1 MRKYGEN
8 YMALIKCPECGNYV
22 SDGATA
28 CPNCGYPLKQEQN
41 DTKLSPEENERQND
55 TVTEDTEAEV
65 VQAEVVSV
73 DVPKT
78 DVKVS
83 DVKKFRFS
91 TNKTFMIV
99 AGVTAAA
106 VIIGGLLFYNSD
118 YSKYNRATKAYNN
131 KDYVAAADGFKKILN
146 YKDAEEMYKTAI
158 HKEDVRNDK
167 TAPQITV
174 DEDSIVIDKGGNFD
188 VNEWV
193 NNHVNF
199 SDSVSTDLK
208 KDIKSDIDTENMGE
222 YTIDIICVDEAG
234 NESTKTVSAIVRM
247 KYEDLVYLASY
258 TMLKEASSAEDY
270 GNLIRK
276 VWYNAIFKE
285 EDTETNK
292 YTKRSG
298 TFVSDFN
305 DALSNLFADDY
316 FRAQLDTLKLTR
328 DSVKNYM
335 KQLKERSAE
344 NSDAYAAVC
353 ELYSKYSKLVDLVTS
368 PTGSLTTYTSE
379 FRDADT
385 GVSDA
390 FNTVELYFDN

>member
-1 MRKYGEN
+1 
-8 YMALIKCPECGNYV
+8 MALIKCPECGNYV

-41 DTKLSPEENERQND
+41 DTKLSPEENERQDD

-131 KDYVAAADGFKKILN
+131 KDYVAAADGFKKLLN

-167 TAPQITV
+167 TAPEITV
-174 DEDSIVIDKGGNFD
+174 DEDSILLENGDDFNT
-188 VNEWV
+188 NEWV
-193 NNHVNF
+193 KKHVQYT
-199 SDSVSTDLK
+199 DSVSTDLK
-208 KDIKSDIDTENMGE
+208 CDVKSDVDTEKTGD
-222 YTIDIICVDEAG
+222 YTIDISCIDEAG
-234 NESTKTVSAIVRM
+234 NKATKTISVKVQM
-247 KYEDLVYLASY
+247 KYVDIMYLASY
-258 TMLKEASSAEDY
+258 NMIEDAKNAEDY
-270 GNLIRK
+270 GNLIRS
-276 VWYNAIFKE
+276 VWYNAIFKK
-285 EDTETNK
+285 DDSETNI
-292 YTKRSG
+292 YTKKNG

-305 DALSNLFADDY
+305 DALGNLFNDSD
-316 FRAQLDTLKLTR
+316 FTSKLSDLKKNENL
-328 DSVKNYM
+328 VKTFM
-335 KQLKERSAE
+335 KQLQDRSTE
-344 NSDAYAAVC
+344 NPDAYNVIS
-353 ELYSKYSKLVDLVTS
+353 EMYSSYMKLIDLVTS
-368 PTGSLTTYTSE
+368 PQGSLTSYTSE
-379 FRDADT
+379 FREAD
-385 GVSDA
+385 SDIA
-390 FNTVELYFDN
+390 DKWNSVQLYFED